1 MTHAFNTFW
10 GIIFSMLLFQATL
23 VNQLYSV
30 VPSFQPFKLNR
41 CIFKFCMGIV
51 QTPMNR
57 KNTWLCFKDI
67 FLFSID
73 QILTIEITS
82 KWQLLNLSG
91 MENSQQDPQSF
102 GKLCTKTVTLVRTT
116 SNSWSSDLTGKC
128 QFKKKDNFQLC
139 TWIPLFWALR

>member
-1 MTHAFNTFW
+1 MHLIRFEELF
-10 GIIFSMLLFQATL
+10 FQCCCFRQLLSTSYTAWCPA
-23 VNQLYSV
+23 SKH
-30 VPSFQPFKLNR
+30 FKLND

-51 QTPMNR
+51 QTTMNR
-57 KNTWLCFKDI
+57 KNTWLCFKI
-67 FLFSID
+67 F
-73 QILTIEITS
+73 LTIEITS

-116 SNSWSSDLTGKC
+116 NNGWSSDLTGKC